1 MKRPALQVL
10 LLSVAF
16 AATTAA
22 VGWVAVPAL
31 ALLWGLIA
39 RKDELPGVVALLAAG
54 LGWAWLL
61 VWNAAVGEMG
71 ELMWVTGGVM
81 GLPGFAVVVLT
92 LVFPMVTAWGAAVV
106 GSAARPK
113 RKTRANPGE
122 PGNPEATQVKR
133 PLLRGEIDVCGRTWQ
148 VREERRQG
156 PRTQIFI
163 LTATDAPQNEMHIR
177 PLPGQDVST
186 LDEVHIMSAEPDT
199 RVFFDEGGARWEA
212 RIVVASTEAGDQRL
226 VKLLTYQGGGQV
238 FEEPYPFVDGL
249 GLRTEDQ
256 LRELLAGARTGQG
269 GAG

>member
-16 AATTAA
+16 AVMTVAM
-22 VGWVAVPAL
+22 GWVAVPAV
-31 ALLWGLIA
+31 ALLWGVVA
-39 RKDELPGVVALLAAG
+39 RRDELPGVVALLGAG
-54 LGWAWLL
+54 LGWTWLL
-61 VWNAAVGEMG
+61 VWNAAVGEVGEVG
-71 ELMWVTGGVM
+71 ELMRVTGGVM
-81 GLPGFAVVVLT
+81 GLPGPAFVLLT
-92 LVFPMVTAWGAAVV
+92 LAFPMMTAWGGAVL

-113 RKTRANPGE
+113 RNNPAD
-122 PGNPEATQVKR
+122 PETKPAKR
-133 PLLRGEIDVCGRTWQ
+133 PLLRGEIDACGRTWQ

-156 PRTQIFI
+156 PRPQIFI
-163 LTATDAPQNEMHIR
+163 LTDADVPQNEMHVR
-177 PLPGQDVST
+177 PLPGQEASSLDDVR
-186 LDEVHIMSAEPDT
+186 LKSADPDT
-199 RVFFDEGGARWEA
+199 RVFFDEAGGRWEA